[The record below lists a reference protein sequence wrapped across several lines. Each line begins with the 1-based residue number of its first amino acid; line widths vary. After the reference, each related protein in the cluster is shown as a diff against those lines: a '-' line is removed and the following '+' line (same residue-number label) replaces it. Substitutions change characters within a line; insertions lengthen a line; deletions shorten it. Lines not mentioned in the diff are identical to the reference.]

1 MSHSSQYLP
10 FAIGGGSGS
19 PNTITPSAWAALTTL
34 LQNGFQPGTA
44 LSEHMNTALRQ
55 LSVAVAAIAKLA
67 ADYGTADM
75 LDDGSVA
82 NFESKLKTAL
92 DLLYIQDL
100 SPLLRIDNFTGSPE
114 QSVTTNGWQKMP
126 GGLLFQWGR
135 VAMPSGAPTGSVAV
149 PFPRAFANGC
159 YGVGLTPADGATPT
173 WIPVTLVANS
183 VNASGFT
190 LVADTGNGSESIGAG
205 RFAMWHAWGY
215 DNTI

>member
-75 LDDGSVA
+75 LDDGSVT
-82 NFESKLKTAL
+82 NFESKLKAAL

-100 SPLLRIDNFTGSPE
+100 SPFARFDNYTGSPE
-114 QSVTTNGWQKMP
+114 QSITTNGWQKLP
-126 GGLLFQWGR
+126 GGLLFQWGKLGITPGGN
-135 VAMPSGAPTGSVAV
+135 VASMSLS
-149 PFPRAFANGC
+149 FPRAFANGC
-159 YGVGLTPADGATPT
+159 YGVTGTADGPANTG
-173 WIPVTLVANS
+173 WNPVNVVIRD
-183 VNASGFT
+183 VNAAGAT
-190 LVADTGNGSESIGAG
+190 VIADTGNNGITIASG
-205 RFAMWHAWGY
+205 RSVMWHAWGY
-215 DNTI
+215 DNSI